1 MSSLYEISKELTSA
15 IEECV
20 DMETGEIINPSR
32 IDELTMALNEKREN
46 VALYIKNK
54 TADIDAIT
62 NEIKILTL
70 RKKVLTNRIEG
81 LKSYLADN
89 LKGKKFETAKTV
101 VSFRKS
107 EQLEVNS
114 TNYIPTE
121 FLILQEPK
129 IDKVGLKKL
138 IKSGTKI
145 AGVELILKQNIQIK

>member
-1 MSSLYEISKELTSA
+1 MSSLYEISKELTNA